1 MSKVSVIIPA
11 YNVEAYLPRC
21 LDSVLCSKNQDL
33 QIIVVD
39 DGSNDSTP
47 SICDEYAERDHR
59 IEVIHKK
66 NGGVSSARNCGLQR
80 IIGDYVAFVDADD
93 AVSPD
98 YLTVDKENA
107 DVIEKPYVTIKSSG
121 ESYKTESKYRNPIR
135 DRHRL
140 YYYFVN
146 HRLNALWNKIFSSSL
161 LKGRVFDKNFANGED
176 MFFQISLLPNIKKYT
191 FSSLGYYEYFT
202 RSDSATNFMR
212 QREVWKNYYFK
223 CIVKLTSDS
232 DTRSKAVRSSL
243 LYDIYVR
250 NMYLIFDELSADR
263 QKIVRMLMRKMSISD
278 LRYISPRRIVRLYW
292 WHIKSLFK

>member
-11 YNVEAYLPRC
+11 YNVETYLPRC

-135 DRHRL
+135 DHHRL

-176 MFFQISLLPNIKKYT
+176 MFFQISLLPNIKKYA
-191 FSSLGYYEYFT
+191 FSSLGYYEYFIGP
-202 RSDSATNFMR
+202 DSATNFMR

-223 CIVKLTSDS
+223 CIAKLTSDS

-250 NMYLIFDELSADR
+250 NMYLIFDELSPDR
-263 QKIVRMLMRKMSISD
+263 QKIVRMLMRNMSLSD
-278 LRYISPRRIVRLYW
+278 LRYIKPRRMIRLYW